1 MHPTGPDLGARSR
14 EYAGQV
20 VKSTVSSITIDS
32 YDREKLSAAL
42 TRLLS
47 PLGGLGR
54 FVKPGMKVLLKPNL
68 LSARSPE
75 GAVTTHPELVAAV
88 AEACHRIG
96 ATVFI
101 GDSPGG
107 IARGLKR
114 VWDNT
119 GMSGIAE
126 STGARLV
133 GFESGDVRRVMVEDR
148 EYHLSSCAFDF
159 DFIVSLSKLKTH
171 VLTNFTGAIKNCYG
185 FIPGLRKSD
194 YHKKNPDAEA
204 FSRVVVDI
212 YSIVRPGLS
221 IMDAGL
227 AMEGDGP
234 ASGHPRWLGFL
245 FASVDGVAL
254 DSAVMSLLDSG
265 RRRVWPTEIAAERGL
280 GAADPAAIRAEG
292 PAFEKSTISNFR
304 MPSNA
309 YLRFIPSFLVKALE
323 PHVWVRPAIDHESC
337 TMCNVCVINCPQDVI
352 YKEAGRLKFDYDNCI
367 KCMCCH
373 ELCPHRSVYL
383 EKSLLARLIG

>member
-1 MHPTGPDLGARSR
+1 M
-14 EYAGQV
+14 
-20 VKSTVSSITIDS
+20 KSTVSSITIDS
-32 YDREKLSAAL
+32 YDKDKLSAAL
-42 TRLLS
+42 VELLS
-47 PLGGLGR
+47 PLGGLRR
-54 FVKPGMKVLLKPNL
+54 FVKPGMRVLLKPNL
-68 LSARSPE
+68 LSARSPDK
-75 GAVTTHPELVAAV
+75 AVTTHPELVAVV
-88 AEACHRIG
+88 ADACQRVG
-96 ATVFI
+96 ASVFI

-119 GMSGIAE
+119 GMREAADS
-126 STGARLV
+126 SGARLIA
-133 GFESGDVRRVMVEDR
+133 FESGDVRRVRAEDR
-148 EYHLSSCAFDF
+148 EYYLSSCAFDF
-159 DFIVSLSKLKTH
+159 DLIISLPKLKTH
-171 VLTNFTGAIKNCYG
+171 VLTNFTGALKNCYG

-194 YHKKNPDAEA
+194 YHKKNPDVRA

-212 YSIVRPGLS
+212 YSLVRPGLT

-234 ASGHPRWLGFL
+234 ASGRARWLGHL
-245 FASVDGVAL
+245 FAAEDGVAL

-265 RRRVWPTEIAAERGL
+265 KRRVWPTEIAAERGL
-280 GAADPAAIRAEG
+280 GNADPDGISREG
-292 PAFEKSTISNFR
+292 PAFVNGARSDFK

-309 YLRFIPSFLVKALE
+309 YMRFIPSFLIKALE
-323 PHVWVRPAIDHESC
+323 PYLWVRPAIDPETC

-352 YKEAGRLKFDYDNCI
+352 SERQGRLTFDYDKCI

-383 EKSLLARLIG
+383 EKSLLARLIR

>member
-1 MHPTGPDLGARSR
+1 
-14 EYAGQV
+14 
-20 VKSTVSSITIDS
+20 VKSTVSSIAIDS
-32 YDREKLSAAL
+32 YDRNKLSAAL
-42 TRLLS
+42 VGLLS
-47 PLGGLGR
+47 PLGGLSR
-54 FVKPGMKVLLKPNL
+54 FVRPGMKVLLKPNL
-68 LSARSPE
+68 LSARTPDR
-75 GAVTTHPELVAAV
+75 AVTTHPELVWAV
-88 AEACHRIG
+88 ADACRRLD

-107 IARGLKR
+107 IAKGLKR

-119 GMSGIAE
+119 GMSAVAN
-126 STGARLV
+126 STGGKLV
-133 GFESGDVRRVMVEDR
+133 VFESGEVRRVMVENR
-148 EYHLSSCAFDF
+148 EYYLSGCAFDF
-159 DFIVSLSKLKTH
+159 DFVISLPKLKTH
-171 VLTNFTGAIKNCYG
+171 VLTNYTGALKNCYG

-194 YHKKNPDAEA
+194 YHKENPDVQS
-204 FSRVVVDI
+204 FSRVVVDV
-212 YSIVRPGLS
+212 YSIVRPGLT

-234 ASGHPRWLGFL
+234 ASGQPRWLGYL
-245 FASVDGVAL
+245 FAAVDGVAL
-254 DSAVMSLLDSG
+254 DSAVMSLLDPG

-280 GAADPAAIRAEG
+280 GTADPGGIERAG
-292 PAFEKSTISNFR
+292 PAFAGGDISDFK

-323 PHVWVRPAIDHESC
+323 PYLWVRPAVNSETC
-337 TMCNVCVINCPQDVI
+337 TMCNICVINCPQDVI
-352 YKEAGRLKFDYDNCI
+352 SEKEGRLRFDYDKCI